1 MVYVLI
7 VYFSSL
13 CRQVLFG
20 VDEMVGVFDFD
31 VGNVNISVTG
41 DEDVNA
47 AIVISFIKII
57 LMLIEFIMILYQW
70 YVDLNQKIFQRKGY
84 VIYRY
89 VFTRLQEVQPF

>member
-70 YVDLNQKIFQRKGY
+70 YVDLNQKIF
-84 VIYRY
+84 
-89 VFTRLQEVQPF
+89 